1 MNVGQDPHP
10 PRKEMPMAL
19 QSKAKSHSWLANW
32 LESSVTFYKRSHW
45 LVHSPKHRT
54 FLKLVCLAK
63 IWFNV
68 FFVLFFHFSPAV
80 LYPAIPEVQMDAIMK
95 MSEAIQGQ
103 GSAVK
108 APAPKQDNEEPLKL
122 KSISELTPQEN
133 PSW

>member
-1 MNVGQDPHP
+1 M
-10 PRKEMPMAL
+10 
-19 QSKAKSHSWLANW
+19 
-32 LESSVTFYKRSHW
+32 FCF
-45 LVHSPKHRT
+45 
-54 FLKLVCLAK
+54 FL
-63 IWFNV
+63 
-68 FFVLFFHFSPAV
+68 FSPAV

-108 APAPKQDNEEPLKL
+108 VPAPKQDNEEPLKL